1 MELTVE
7 EYLNRIAARVAD
19 NKEKLSRSL
28 LQRRDMV
35 TDLHGVEYTRNGGP
49 GAPATFYLS
58 ISSDMIYLSRFG
70 FKLLLSPYTELS
82 PTSPPHVVPIDTSG
96 FRVHV
101 DGVDVS
107 PYLAAQYDGWIGG
120 EGIYPSMEA
129 GDVYD
134 LLEASSDMR
143 AEGDIELAE
152 KIVSPGYKKIEVI
165 GTSLFTARLQ
175 PTCTFSHT
183 NR

>member
-1 MELTVE
+1 MELTID
-7 EYLNRIAARVAD
+7 EYLNRIAARVVD

-49 GAPATFYLS
+49 KAPATFFLS
-58 ISSDMIYLSRFG
+58 ISMDMIYLSRFG
-70 FKLLLSPYTELS
+70 FKLLISPYTELS
-82 PTSPPHVVPIDTSG
+82 PTSDPTVVPLASSG

-107 PYLAAQYDGWIGG
+107 AYLAAQYDGWIGG
-120 EGIYPSMEA
+120 EGIYPSLDP

-134 LLEASSDMR
+134 LLEASSDLR
-143 AEGDIELAE
+143 AEGNVELAE
-152 KIVSPGYKKIEVI
+152 KIVSPGYKKIEVF

-175 PTCTFSHT
+175 PECSFSHT

>member
-1 MELTVE
+1 MELTID
-7 EYLNRIAARVAD
+7 EYLNRIAARVVD

-49 GAPATFYLS
+49 KAPATFFLS
-58 ISSDMIYLSRFG
+58 ISMDMIYLSRFG
-70 FKLLLSPYTELS
+70 FKLLISPYTELS
-82 PTSPPHVVPIDTSG
+82 PTSDPTVVPLASSG

-107 PYLAAQYDGWIGG
+107 AYLAAQYDGWIGG
-120 EGIYPSMEA
+120 EGIYPSLDP

-134 LLEASSDMR
+134 LLEASSDLR
-143 AEGDIELAE
+143 AEGNVELAE
-152 KIVSPGYKKIEVI
+152 KIVSPGYKKIEVF
-165 GTSLFTARLQ
+165 GTCLFTARLQ
-175 PTCTFSHT
+175 PECSFSHT